1 MRPKIQ
7 RRIRFNPKVT
17 YFKPQGIPMRNL
29 EEIQLEKDELEA
41 INLIDYK
48 QLAQLDACEKMKISQ
63 STLSRILK
71 SARTKLAEAIIKG
84 KAIKINETN

>member
-1 MRPKIQ
+1 MRPKLH
-7 RRIRFNPKVT
+7 RRTRFNPETT

-41 INLIDYK
+41 IKLIDFENLS
-48 QLAQLDACEKMKISQ
+48 QTEAGEKMNISQ

-71 SARTKLAEAIIKG
+71 SARNKIAEAIIKG
-84 KAIKINETN
+84 KAIRL